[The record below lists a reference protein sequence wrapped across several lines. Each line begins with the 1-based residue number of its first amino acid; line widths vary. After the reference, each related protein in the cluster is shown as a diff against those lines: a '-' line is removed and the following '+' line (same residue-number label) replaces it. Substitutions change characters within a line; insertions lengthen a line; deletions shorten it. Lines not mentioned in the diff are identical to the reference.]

1 MQVEIEVFEN
11 FFQKRRF
18 NNEIYTR
25 LTCLKDIFCYQLANH
40 YAQFDNCIAG
50 FANLSWQT
58 AIFPCP

>member
-1 MQVEIEVFEN
+1 MQVEIEVFEK

-25 LTCLKDIFCYQLANH
+25 LTCLKDIFCYQLAYH

-50 FANLSWQT
+50 FAN
-58 AIFPCP
+58 